1 MKMKLLAALSA
12 VATLIATLVA
22 TSACMWWVYQPEEP
36 TSLQDK

>member
-12 VATLIATLVA
+12 VATLIASLVA

-36 TSLQDK
+36 SSLQDK

>member
-1 MKMKLLAALSA
+1 MKMKLLAGFSA
-12 VATLIATLVA
+12 VATLIASLVA